1 MNFNVPEK
9 VRSMGQRVAAATKS
23 EGVAPRSGC
32 GGLHRCVSSLL
43 LLMLLTFVDG
53 AEGALAPETTTA
65 HAVACVA
72 AVSASVV
79 EVDKGT
85 RRGGRSKDRFGGR
98 LTWWM
103 LVASFFLA
111 VLGGMAGVEGG
122 SIPDCTYSGSTDQSS
137 HGNFS
142 VPQVAAGGVAIL
154 DPLPYDGQ
162 AVEMQTKEGAMCR
175 PRHHPSNGSDV
186 LPSSEDDRTTRTVK
200 TIVIRRGHFSVV
212 PQAIAGGVHRTKQR
226 PVDCNANG
234 IHAKVN
240 VRGLKNTKGYF
251 WQVGGAGTSLP

>member
-1 MNFNVPEK
+1 M
-9 VRSMGQRVAAATKS
+9 KS

-79 EVDKGT
+79 EVGKGT

-98 LTWWM
+98 LTWWV

-111 VLGGMAGVEGG
+111 VLGGMAGVEGVA
-122 SIPDCTYSGSTDQSS
+122 IPDCAYDSSSARTCGLRQAVDNFIDSGST
-137 HGNFS
+137 GNFGPIQDWDVS
-142 VPQVAAGGVAIL
+142 LVTDMSQVFYNKGSFNADLSKWMTSKVTTMKYSTFATTTSSK
-154 DPLPYDGQ
+154 YT
-162 AVEMQTKEGAMCR
+162 MQKLLFF
-175 PRHHPSNGSDV
+175 PFV
-186 LPSSEDDRTTRTVK
+186 
-200 TIVIRRGHFSVV
+200 
-212 PQAIAGGVHRTKQR
+212 
-226 PVDCNANG
+226 
-234 IHAKVN
+234 
-240 VRGLKNTKGYF
+240 
-251 WQVGGAGTSLP
+251 

>member
-1 MNFNVPEK
+1 
-9 VRSMGQRVAAATKS
+9 MGQRVAAATKS

-32 GGLHRCVSSLL
+32 GGLPRCVSSLL

-79 EVDKGT
+79 EVGKGT

-98 LTWWM
+98 LTWWV

-122 SIPDCTYSGSTDQSS
+122 AIPDCTYSAWNDRSCGIRQAVDNFIDSGSTGSFGPIQDWDVSLVTDMSYAFYNKGSFNADLSKWMTSKVTTMKYSTFATTTSS
-137 HGNFS
+137 K
-142 VPQVAAGGVAIL
+142 
-154 DPLPYDGQ
+154 YT
-162 AVEMQTKEGAMCR
+162 MQKVV
-175 PRHHPSNGSDV
+175 V
-186 LPSSEDDRTTRTVK
+186 LSFCW
-200 TIVIRRGHFSVV
+200 IVSTCFYTH
-212 PQAIAGGVHRTKQR
+212 
-226 PVDCNANG
+226 D
-234 IHAKVN
+234 
-240 VRGLKNTKGYF
+240 
-251 WQVGGAGTSLP
+251 